1 MSSSIAGNVG
11 GSAFSGAQVQCVNN
25 RTQQI
30 IFASAD
36 GSGNFSFTG
45 LAFARYIISAFFSA
59 EVYYHPVHVTV
70 DGVTAYTG
78 INLNPTALNANNAP
92 VQAGNY

>member
-1 MSSSIAGNVG
+1 MSSTINGNVG
-11 GSAFSGAQVQCVNN
+11 GSSFSGAQVQCRDN
-25 RTQQI
+25 RTQNI
-30 IFASAD
+30 TFAAAD

-45 LAFARYIISAFFSA
+45 LPAARYIISAFFSGD
-59 EVYYHPVHVTV
+59 VYYHPVHVTA
-70 DGVTAYTG
+70 DGTTTYSA

>member
-25 RTQQI
+25 RTLAI
-30 IFASAD
+30 IFTAAD
-36 GSGNFSFTG
+36 ASGNFSISG
-45 LAFARYIISAFFSA
+45 LTAAEYIVSAFYSGD
-59 EVYYHPVHVTV
+59 VYYHPVHVTV
-70 DGVTAYTG
+70 DGTTAYTA

-92 VQAGNY
+92 VQASNF